1 MSGNLM
7 SLLADLHA
15 ACCTVGSQ
23 IPTQAVG
30 LRVSKLLIEL
40 SHSLHGSGCW
50 QLGRALLGY
59 FKLQGHFPCK

>member
-1 MSGNLM
+1 MSPTM
-7 SLLADLHA
+7 SPLADLHA
-15 ACCTVGSQ
+15 ACCAAGAK

-30 LRVSKLLIEL
+30 LRVNKPLIE
-40 SHSLHGSGCW
+40 SPHSLHGSGCW